1 MPRLFTHLIERRVA
15 INDQIQAT
23 QLIENGKR
31 AAERDDLDT
40 LRQINARLWDLMPD
54 QEQTSDEMRA
64 YTGIV

>member
-1 MPRLFTHLIERRVA
+1 M
-15 INDQIQAT
+15 NDQIQAT